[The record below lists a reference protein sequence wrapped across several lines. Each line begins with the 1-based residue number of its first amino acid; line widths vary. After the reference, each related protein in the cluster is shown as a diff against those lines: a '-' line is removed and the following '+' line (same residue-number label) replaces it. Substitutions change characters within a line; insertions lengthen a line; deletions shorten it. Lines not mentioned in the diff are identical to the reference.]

1 MPKNSGPRTLLKQID
16 LRNALKQ
23 SMFTG
28 KMYIYI
34 IQQYTV
40 VHHLLCNTNQTV
52 FSKGKVSG
60 DFASPFVW
68 KVVSIAWIYSDSQM
82 SMIVRSLQY
91 FFYLSIRLKVT
102 RTITQ
107 NWLDSVVSYCNWH
120 RLLSPWLV
128 GVGDCFVLNS
138 FVESDSFVTMTL
150 LSLTPLW
157 QWHRWV
163 WLLCDIDTVESDSLV
178 SRKRLSLLC
187 GFSYSV
193 ESDSPVCIHPME
205 YDS

>member
-16 LRNALKQ
+16 LRSALKQ

-52 FSKGKVSG
+52 FSKGKVSR

-91 FFYLSIRLKVT
+91 FFLSDYLFKSNQDHYTKLT
-102 RTITQ
+102 R
-107 NWLDSVVSYCNWH
+107 
-120 RLLSPWLV
+120 
-128 GVGDCFVLNS
+128 
-138 FVESDSFVTMTL
+138 
-150 LSLTPLW
+150 
-157 QWHRWV
+157 
-163 WLLCDIDTVESDSLV
+163 
-178 SRKRLSLLC
+178 LC
-187 GFSYSV
+187 GV
-193 ESDSPVCIHPME
+193 LL
-205 YDS
+205 